1 MKGETIKAGPYT
13 LSYTYHRGKKPLT
26 IVPIHG
32 LGGSKDYWQPMHD
45 YPELAAYSI
54 LVPDLVGYGDSQP
67 APKGFKYTMREQAAA
82 VKALIDAV
90 GVKGDI
96 LLIPHSM
103 GGPIGVYLAQ
113 LLGTRVKGIV
123 YAEGNIDFDDCFG
136 SNLVITKYTYD
147 EYLKTGFQRDLDGME
162 KRGYPPSIVASQAK
176 AGAVTIYRSSEDLV
190 KVSKEDKLA
199 GELKALKVPTLVV
212 YGEKNKGLWTS
223 EKKMAAL
230 FPLVYTP
237 GAAHM
242 MMADNPS
249 AFYGEVTKFIKAL
262 K

>member
-1 MKGETIKAGPYT
+1 MKSETIKAGEYT
-13 LSYTYHRGKKPLT
+13 LSYTYHKGKKPMT
-26 IVPIHG
+26 IIPIHG
-32 LGGSKDYWQPMHD
+32 LGGSKDYWQPIHD

-54 LVPDLVGYGDSQP
+54 LIPDLVGFGDSQP
-67 APKGFKYTMREQAAA
+67 APKGFKYTMREQAEA

-103 GGPIGVYLAQ
+103 GGPIGIYLAE
-113 LLGTRVKGIV
+113 LLGSRVKGNI
-123 YAEGNIDFDDCFG
+123 YAEGNIDFNDCFG

-147 EYLKTGFQRDLDGME
+147 EYLKTGFQKDLDGMV
-162 KRGYPPSIVASQAK
+162 KRGYTPSMMASQAM
-176 AGAVTIYRSSEDLV
+176 AGAVTMYRSSEDLV

-212 YGEKNKGLWTS
+212 YGEKNEGLWTS

-230 FPLVYTP
+230 FPLVYIP
-237 GAAHM
+237 GAGHVM
-242 MMADNPS
+242 MGDNPDF
-249 AFYGEVTKFIKAL
+249 FYGEIIKFIKGL

>member
-1 MKGETIKAGPYT
+1 MKSEAIKVGGFT
-13 LSYTYHRGKKPLT
+13 LSYTYHRGKKPMT

-32 LGGSKDYWQPMHD
+32 LGGSKDYWQSIHD
-45 YPELAAYSI
+45 YPELVQYSI
-54 LVPDLVGYGDSQP
+54 LIPDLVGYGDSQP
-67 APKGFKYTMREQAAA
+67 PPKGFKYTMREQAEA
-82 VKALIDAV
+82 VKALIDALP
-90 GVKGDI
+90 VKGDI

-113 LLGTRVKGIV
+113 LLGPRVKGIV
-123 YAEGNIDFDDCFG
+123 YAEDNIDFNDCFG
-136 SNLVITKYTYD
+136 SNLVITQYTYD
-147 EYLKTGFQRDLDGME
+147 EYLKTGFQKELDDMG

-230 FPLVYTP
+230 FPLVYILRA
-237 GAAHM
+237 GHM
-242 MMADNPS
+242 MMGDNS
-249 AFYGEVTKFIKAL
+249 DAFYGEVAKFAKEL

>member
-1 MKGETIKAGPYT
+1 MKSETVKAGEYT

-32 LGGSKDYWQPMHD
+32 LGGSKDYWQPIHD

-54 LVPDLVGYGDSQP
+54 LVPDLVGYGDSP
-67 APKGFKYTMREQAAA
+67 APKGFHYTMREQAEA
-82 VKALIDAV
+82 VKRLIDAV

-103 GGPIGVYLAQ
+103 GGPIGVILAEM
-113 LLGTRVKGIV
+113 LGPRVKGIV
-123 YAEGNIDFDDCFG
+123 YAEGNIDFNDCFG
-136 SNLVITKYTYD
+136 SNLIITKFTYD
-147 EYLKTGFQRDLDGME
+147 EYVKGGFE
-162 KRGYPPSIVASQAK
+162 KGLEEMRKMSDNPTFITSQQK
-176 AGAVTIYRSSEDLV
+176 AGAVNMYRSSEDLV
-190 KVSKEDKLA
+190 KVSKEDTLA
-199 GELKALKVPTLVV
+199 GRLKALKVPTLVV

-230 FPLVYTP
+230 FPLVFIP
-237 GAAHM
+237 EAAHVM
-242 MMADNPS
+242 MENNPP
-249 AFYGEVTKFIKAL
+249 AFYGEVAKFIKGL